1 MMTRA
6 KVRKTTKQATG
17 GRRKK
22 ATPAKPPVGV
32 ASPRA
37 APTGKVDGP
46 AGRGSNAVARSRSLP
61 TADAAVAVDV
71 EQILQSVATARAALV
86 EIQDKLNSISEAALD
101 KLSKDDQEAWADEL
115 AETNNAI
122 VKLDTVALKA
132 INDDF
137 AGRVAEL
144 EQKTKALA
152 ASLQKMND
160 VADIIASIG
169 KVIQIVTDI
178 ASLIK

>member
-1 MMTRA
+1 MTQA
-6 KVRKTTKQATG
+6 KVRKSTKQATG
-17 GRRKK
+17 GSRKK
-22 ATPAKPPVGV
+22 ATTKKLPVGV
-32 ASPRA
+32 GSRRA
-37 APTGKVDGP
+37 PPTGKADVP
-46 AGRGSNAVARSRSLP
+46 AGRGSKAVVRSRSLP
-61 TADAAVAVDV
+61 TAGAAGAIDV
-71 EQILQSVATARAALV
+71 EQILQSVAAARAALV
-86 EIQDKLNSISEAALD
+86 AIQDKLNSISEAALD

-115 AETNNAI
+115 AETSNAI

-137 AGRVAEL
+137 AGRVPEL
-144 EQKTKALA
+144 EQKTKGLA
-152 ASLQKMND
+152 ASLQTMKD

>member
-1 MMTRA
+1 MARA
-6 KVRKTTKQATG
+6 KVRKTTKQATE

-22 ATPAKPPVGV
+22 ATTARPPGGVGRTRGSPTAKLEGL
-32 ASPRA
+32 ARR
-37 APTGKVDGP
+37 GP
-46 AGRGSNAVARSRSLP
+46 AAARSRSLP
-61 TADAAVAVDV
+61 AGEVTGAVDV
-71 EQILQSVATARAALV
+71 EQILASVANARAALV
-86 EIQDKLNSISEAALD
+86 DIQSKLNSISEAALD
-101 KLSKDDQEAWADEL
+101 KLSEKDQEAWADEL

-122 VKLDTVALKA
+122 VKLDTVALKT

-137 AGRVAEL
+137 AGRVPEL

-152 ASLQKMND
+152 ASLQKMKD

-169 KVIQIVTDI
+169 KVIQIVTEI